1 MNYAAWQLKR
11 RELSEREK
19 AERSEN
25 WDQARAGL
33 QASITEQAVRELYDK
48 IAALEEKIGTETI
61 HFRGVPITGDTGE
74 MIDQFEGLRKFA
86 ASIEERMNRM
96 ENASREIGQYKR
108 GPGRPPKEAE

>member
-1 MNYAAWQLKR
+1 VNYAAWQLKR

-48 IAALEEKIGTETI
+48 LGEVEARL
-61 HFRGVPITGDTGE
+61 GV
-74 MIDQFEGLRKFA
+74 
-86 ASIEERMNRM
+86 IEQRPR
-96 ENASREIGQYKR
+96 I
-108 GPGRPPKEAE
+108 GRPPKEAE